1 MVLEGQGREVCD
13 LSGAYEIRLLLMET
27 PSPTR
32 EAIIEAGEAI
42 MATASNCALI
52 TIGPDGVPQAR
63 MMNPFPSEKGL
74 IVWMATDRNTRKV
87 TEMYADP
94 RVTLIYFDQTDP
106 GYATLVG
113 KVRFVDDL
121 VEKEARWKPEWSIYY
136 PGGQYGESYLLIEFT
151 PRRLEVVSLRFDI
164 AADPL
169 AWKAAVVEFDG

>member
-1 MVLEGQGREVCD
+1 MQVEGCGLAD
-13 LSGAYEIRLLLMET
+13 AYAIRLLLMET
-27 PSPTR
+27 PRPTP
-32 EAIIEAGEAI
+32 EEIIAAGEAI
-42 MATASNCALI
+42 MAAASNCALI

-63 MMNPFPSEKGL
+63 MMNPFPPEEGL

-121 VEKEARWKPEWSIYY
+121 VEKEAHWKPEWSAYY
-136 PGGQYGESYLLIEFT
+136 PDGQYGESYLLIEFT